1 MFIALAYK
9 VLNHALGQHIMIILL
24 FSKTQSVRFG
34 AGSCL
39 TVIKIYL
46 VSILWSRFIS
56 ITYAHGGYINWYA
69 KMACSHLTY
78 QAMPLNKGLRLVIKL
93 SKGVYIKLSQ

>member
-1 MFIALAYK
+1 
-9 VLNHALGQHIMIILL
+9 MIILL
-24 FSKTQSVRFG
+24 FFKTQSARFG

-46 VSILWSRFIS
+46 VSTLWSRFINV
-56 ITYAHGGYINWYA
+56 TYAHRGFINWYA

-78 QAMPLNKGLRLVIKL
+78 QAMPVNKGFRLVIKL
-93 SKGVYIKLSQ
+93 SKGVCIKLSK

>member
-1 MFIALAYK
+1 MFITLTYK

-24 FSKTQSVRFG
+24 FSKTQSVRLG

-46 VSILWSRFIS
+46 WSRFIS
-56 ITYAHGGYINWYA
+56 IMYAHGGYINWYA
-69 KMACSHLTY
+69 KMACSHQTY
-78 QAMPLNKGLRLVIKL
+78 KAMPLNKGLRLVIKL
-93 SKGVYIKLSQ
+93 SKGVCIKLSK